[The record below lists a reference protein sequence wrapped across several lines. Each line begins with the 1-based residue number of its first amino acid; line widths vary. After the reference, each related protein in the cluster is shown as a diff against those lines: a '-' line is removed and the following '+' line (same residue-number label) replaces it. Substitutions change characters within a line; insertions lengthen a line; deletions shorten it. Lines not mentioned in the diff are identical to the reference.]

1 MNNNLLIATFAAIA
15 LTFTACESKNQA
27 QSAETIPVTH
37 QLGTTDVPLKPRTVV
52 VFDVGTL
59 ETLNDLDI
67 PVAGIPKDYVSKHLE
82 KYKNDEHV
90 QDAGSII
97 QPNLEL
103 VSNIRPDLV
112 IISAV
117 TSKEYDQLSKIA
129 PTIYLGVKND
139 DYKQSVID
147 NLNNIGRIFD
157 IKEKTD
163 QKVTEIEKK
172 MEDAVKIITASRKKV
187 MILMYNAG
195 AFSTFGNNS
204 RYGFVFTDL
213 KAVPADV
220 DQRKGIHGTIVSS
233 EYISSVNPDI
243 LYIIDRNEIML
254 GQKTDK
260 KEIENALIQKTNAFK
275 NNRIIHLDP
284 NVWYLSG
291 GGTYS
296 LNRMIDD
303 VLKGY
308 E

>member
-1 MNNNLLIATFAAIA
+1 M
-15 LTFTACESKNQA
+15 
-27 QSAETIPVTH
+27 
-37 QLGTTDVPLKPRTVV
+37 
-52 VFDVGTL
+52 
-59 ETLNDLDI
+59 
-67 PVAGIPKDYVSKHLE
+67 
-82 KYKNDEHV
+82 
-90 QDAGSII
+90 
-97 QPNLEL
+97 
-103 VSNIRPDLV
+103 
-112 IISAV
+112 
-117 TSKEYDQLSKIA
+117 
-129 PTIYLGVKND
+129 
-139 DYKQSVID
+139 
-147 NLNNIGRIFD
+147 NNIGRIFD

-296 LNRMIDD
+296 LNQMIDD